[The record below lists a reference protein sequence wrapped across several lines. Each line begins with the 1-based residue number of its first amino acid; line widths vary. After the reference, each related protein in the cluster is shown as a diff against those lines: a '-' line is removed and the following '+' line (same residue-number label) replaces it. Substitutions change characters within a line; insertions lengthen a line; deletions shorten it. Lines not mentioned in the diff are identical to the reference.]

1 MDLQQWQAKLA
12 ELVCQSRGIV
22 EADTDGWFAQVGPS
36 DGLAM
41 TRRIAAS
48 WAVPRLHQMCS
59 LTLGLLGEST
69 RAELVAG
76 WLASGLGCSPAFE
89 FDADVVFANL
99 RARTQDSAHLRSL
112 CEFELALRRA
122 LHTREAAR
130 AGHAEES
137 TQVTRVRFKAPLHS
151 VLSGALDGCWPQVEN
166 RDYAVLVSP
175 SFPGLWAV
183 EGGR

>member
-12 ELVCQSRGIV
+12 ELVCQSRSVV
-22 EADTDGWFAQVGPS
+22 EADTDGWFAQAGS
-36 DGLAM
+36 SEGLAM

-48 WAVPRLHQMCS
+48 WAVPRLHQVCS

-89 FDADVVFANL
+89 LDADVVFADL
-99 RARTQDSAHLRSL
+99 CGRTEEAPHLRSL
-112 CEFELALRRA
+112 CELELALRRA

-130 AGHAEES
+130 AGHAQES
-137 TQVTRVRFKAPLHS
+137 KQVTRVWFRAPLHA

-166 RDYAVLVSP
+166 RNYAVLISP

-183 EGGR
+183 EGGQ